1 VNELSPGPTD
11 TPILGNLGVP
21 EMDRGAL
28 EAQLARRIPLG
39 RSVDLAEAALFLA
52 SDAGRFITGV
62 NLKVD
67 GGLALT

>member
-1 VNELSPGPTD
+1 
-11 TPILGNLGVP
+11 
-21 EMDRGAL
+21 L

-39 RSVDLAEAALFLA
+39 QLGEQADLAEATLFLA